1 MPALSVVAAG
11 GDADRTN
18 FTCSRSPSAWSSAL
32 RRRNPSA
39 ARSLLRKP
47 PLRSWT
53 CGASS
58 GRRLMAPASLHNN
71 CEAAPWTRE
80 RWSSMPDAWAGLT
93 PASPGRYRRS
103 TATPTTAC
111 RKLEQ
116 RRSTTGYRPCLFLDP
131 AATYNT
137 ILTAPRSILRSATAV
152 LAQLAQGT
160 SRRHTRSPGEAGG
173 GRSDLCHDNDETD
186 SVNRRAGIGDNSI
199 EPPAHLITGHSYLFQ
214 FIGVWLTSRD
224 EQLTADLQERKSQLG
239 DDGEGAKRPSRC
251 HIERFAC
258 RPAAVV
264 LEPCMDHRQVGE
276 A

>member
-111 RKLEQ
+111 RKL
-116 RRSTTGYRPCLFLDP
+116 G
-131 AATYNT
+131 
-137 ILTAPRSILRSATAV
+137 TAPVNDRVPPLLVPRSRSNLQHHPDRTPVDPWFSYCRACATGPRDFAP
-152 LAQLAQGT
+152 A
-160 SRRHTRSPGEAGG
+160 HPIAGGSG
-173 GRSDLCHDNDETD
+173 GRSQRSL
-186 SVNRRAGIGDNSI
+186 
-199 EPPAHLITGHSYLFQ
+199 P
-214 FIGVWLTSRD
+214 
-224 EQLTADLQERKSQLG
+224 
-239 DDGEGAKRPSRC
+239 
-251 HIERFAC
+251 
-258 RPAAVV
+258 
-264 LEPCMDHRQVGE
+264 
-276 A
+276 